1 MPQMR
6 EFFVKTTQQ
15 LQVIDITP
23 KVREIVAQDGSDDG
37 LCCVFVPHATA
48 AVAINENADPN
59 IGEDLQD
66 ALAKLVPEGIWRHD
80 RIDDNAAAHIKVA
93 ILGPSETVPVKKGKL
108 VLGTWQSIMLME
120 FDGPRERR
128 VIVQITASLEG

>member
-1 MPQMR
+1 MMPQMR

-15 LQVIDITP
+15 FQVIDITP
-23 KVREIVAQDGSDDG
+23 RVREIVAQGGQDEG

-48 AVAINENADPN
+48 AVTINENADPN
-59 IGEDLQD
+59 IGEDLQE
-66 ALAKLVPEGIWRHD
+66 ALAKLIQEGIWRHD
-80 RIDDNAAAHIKVA
+80 RIDDNAAAHIKAA
-93 ILGPSETVPVKKGKL
+93 IVGPSETVPVKHGRL

-128 VIVQITASLEG
+128 VIVQIR

>member
-1 MPQMR
+1 MR

-15 LQVIDITP
+15 SQVIDITP
-23 KVREIVAQDGSDDG
+23 RVREIVAQGGLDEG

-48 AVAINENADPN
+48 AVTINENADPN

-66 ALAKLVPEGIWRHD
+66 ALAKLIAEGIWRHD
-80 RIDDNAAAHIKVA
+80 RIDNNAAAHIKAA
-93 ILGPSETVPVKKGKL
+93 ILGPSETVPVKNGKL
-108 VLGTWQSIMLME
+108 VLGTWQSIMLLE

-128 VIVQITASLEG
+128 VIVHVR